1 MLIDHVRSRQAQ
13 GAGPATV
20 ANDLI
25 WIGVVL
31 RAARSVKEVPVRPEI
46 VQEARNACGELR
58 LIGKSRK
65 RSRRPTSDELIDAPT
80 QPPRPD

>member
-1 MLIDHVRSRQAQ
+1 MRSASSTHSTSTVAALIDHVRSRRAK

-31 RAARSVKEVPVRPEI
+31 RAAKNVRG
-46 VQEARNACGELR
+46 ASCA
-58 LIGKSRK
+58 
-65 RSRRPTSDELIDAPT
+65 A
-80 QPPRPD
+80 